1 MTNLEAL
8 SESVNYPVSDR
19 KLLKILID
27 RDVNEHEEYLG
38 TFPDFELAKADLY
51 VLLAS
56 SPNISEG
63 DMSIST
69 SDRET
74 YKRLAGSIYSRYG
87 VENPLEGSSKPS
99 RIRNRSHYW

>member
-8 SESVNYPVSDR
+8 AESVNHPISEK

-38 TFPDFELAKADLY
+38 NYRDFDLAKADLC
-51 VLLAS
+51 VLLAT
-56 SPNISEG
+56 SPNITEG
-63 DMSIST
+63 DMSLSV
-69 SDRET
+69 SDRES
-74 YKRLAGSIYSRYG
+74 YKRIAGSIYSRYG
-87 VENPLEGSSKPS
+87 VENPLEGPSKPS